1 VLKYLERG
9 GVIVCVSRG
18 KNSNS
23 IISRTQLHRS
33 CK

>member
-18 KNSNS
+18 KNSNG
-23 IISRTQLHRS
+23 IISRAQLYWS
-33 CK
+33 G